1 MSKIKALILFS
12 LLVLFLLI
20 PKLSTFPESI
30 TFTTYYPSPF
40 GVYSQLRSKKM
51 AIGDTYYDSSQHC
64 WPGGPCTFP
73 DIDADADLI
82 VEGNVG
88 IGTTDPGAK
97 LEVNVGLNALKIGG
111 RDTYVDSSEDP
122 ANANIYVTQA
132 GVGDFSQLAGSLV
145 LQARTQGTVYRDI
158 IFAGG
163 LSNGDALMTILG
175 EGNVGI
181 GTTAPTAALHI
192 VHANPTHGGLYLD
205 NEYAAG
211 GAYNT
216 HFDYPD
222 GKNYIR
228 GTTILGEFGY
238 NVGIGTTNP
247 GATLEVNGHSKS
259 KATIVGVYNAA
270 TGEDFRFFDVSNYGA
285 IQINSGH
292 SDIYSFRNGK
302 RGQILYIYGAAGS
315 GSFTIYHGVDI
326 PYHCH
331 TSAGAP
337 KTISGHGGAI
347 IIFAADDGH
356 SFVMATYP

>member
-1 MSKIKALILFS
+1 MPRPWITCIK
-12 LLVLFLLI
+12 
-20 PKLSTFPESI
+20 TPES
-30 TFTTYYPSPF
+30 P
-40 GVYSQLRSKKM
+40 
-51 AIGDTYYDSSQHC
+51 
-64 WPGGPCTFP
+64 
-73 DIDADADLI
+73 
-82 VEGNVG
+82 N
-88 IGTTDPGAK
+88 
-97 LEVNVGLNALKIGG
+97 KIGAA
-111 RDTYVDSSEDP
+111 T
-122 ANANIYVTQA
+122 AT
-132 GVGDFSQLAGSLV
+132 GDFSFGVDDGSGAG
-145 LQARTQGTVYRDI
+145 ANNFI
-158 IFAGG
+158 IYDRI
-163 LSNGDALMTILG
+163 N
-175 EGNVGI
+175 
-181 GTTAPTAALHI
+181 
-192 VHANPTHGGLYLD
+192 
-205 NEYAAG
+205 
-211 GAYNT
+211 GAYRFVLTNA
-216 HFDYPD
+216 
-222 GKNYIR
+222 G
-228 GTTILGEFGY
+228 

-302 RGQILYIYGAAGS
+302 RGQILYIYGAVGS